1 MWIVR
6 INNYYNKWYSIH
18 YQRLKSYGL
27 DVNSYYKWILNS
39 DAMQIN
45 LKGQKF
51 WDTTCWNSR
60 KARTKDSREE
70 NGKAYSIKHVDP
82 TFPIQYIEFWISRQ
96 PAHSTIEGSVQL
108 FCWYYRVESTG
119 EKHKSHLSPDIRW
132 IYQNFFL
139 CRWYEPNHRRCSA
152 PQTFSFKIVGTQQRK
167 WLWCGSTLK
176 WYMFA
181 YLLYFA
187 CFCYA
192 FQDGEKVKCE
202 KKYLGSSTLVHFKI
216 WYSCQH

>member
-6 INNYYNKWYSIH
+6 INNYYKKWYSIH

-27 DVNSYYKWILNS
+27 DVNSYYKRILNS

-119 EKHKSHLSPDIRW
+119 EKHKSHLSPDIYKMD
-132 IYQNFFL
+132 ISEFF
-139 CRWYEPNHRRCSA
+139 YVDDMS
-152 PQTFSFKIVGTQQRK
+152 QTIGAAQPHKLFPSKLLEHNKENGCGVDRLWSGICLHTYSILLVFVMLFKMG
-167 WLWCGSTLK
+167 
-176 WYMFA
+176 
-181 YLLYFA
+181 
-187 CFCYA
+187 
-192 FQDGEKVKCE
+192 
-202 KKYLGSSTLVHFKI
+202 KK
-216 WYSCQH
+216 